1 MGVGGADTSAGASA
15 ERFLNTSQTAA
26 YLGLAAQTL
35 REWRCAG
42 RGPAY
47 HRLGGGGLTGRCL
60 YRLSDLEAY
69 LQARRWT
76 STSEETVT
84 AKQAGEGAL

>member
-1 MGVGGADTSAGASA
+1 MGGADISTGASA

-26 YLGLAAQTL
+26 YLGLKAQTL

-42 RGPAY
+42 RGPVY
-47 HRLGGGGLTGRCL
+47 HRLGGGRLTGRCL

-69 LQARRWT
+69 LQARRWA
-76 STSEETVT
+76 STSEETV
-84 AKQAGEGAL
+84 AAQQAGGGAQ